1 MDFDFV
7 FLVKIKVRKIILVK
21 SFNINQNYNKTM
33 IIFKMNIRY
42 YYVTKNVLTRKRQKG
57 RVE

>member
-21 SFNINQNYNKTM
+21 SFNINWNYNKTT

-42 YYVTKNVLTRKRQKG
+42 YYITKNVLTRKR
-57 RVE
+57 